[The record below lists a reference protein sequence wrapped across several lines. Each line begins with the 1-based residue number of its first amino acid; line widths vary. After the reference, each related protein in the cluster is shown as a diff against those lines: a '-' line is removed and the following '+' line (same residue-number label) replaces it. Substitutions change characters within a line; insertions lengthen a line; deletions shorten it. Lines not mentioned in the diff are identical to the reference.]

1 MDEASGGTS
10 QHPMTPARVLLALSF
25 TLILGMGSGG
35 PLHAQSAGPQEIEEW
50 WEDLV
55 LEGGDES
62 KRAAFELF
70 YRQIEPER
78 LLAVMAGKN
87 KKARLG
93 ILAAL
98 KMAGRTH
105 PKAAFRLA
113 ETALG
118 DPDPEIHTMAVRAIG
133 LLETAYTYD
142 EIGRELF
149 RLRDA
154 RAESREGKAALGLV
168 DAMGRLRRPMRATGV
183 LVGALSRRMSPALEQ
198 KIRQVLEVL
207 TAHTFTT
214 PARWRAWWEEILKR
228 DLEPSEW
235 RVEVVQ
241 RRAEAVREVREVA
254 IDYYSRTLTA
264 LQDKPQA
271 LLKELARGLSEERI
285 PGLPKRAIVEL
296 GKLGRLRDGTT
307 PEQQEVR
314 SEAVRIL
321 VTRLR
326 QPGGA
331 EFDPLK
337 ADLLRALG
345 RTGDKALL
353 RDLIR
358 FLDHD
363 SPKMRIAAVGAL
375 ADLRSPESIK
385 DLLRQIGAE
394 QDDQLVLAAIDALG
408 QIGVD
413 AVIRPGPPPFRVSD
427 RLTEFCEG
435 VLAANGKA
443 GPAAPDHLAAAA
455 WSLGALERSEP
466 PSAKEVDLLGR
477 LASHADPN
485 VRFKAVGALGA
496 LPTEGAFKLLEAR
509 IQAEP
514 AVHVRKAILNAVG
527 RQALNDVKFTERA
540 VAQLVP
546 FLFEAREEL
555 SALRQAASDRLI
567 QIAQADS
574 GLVGLS
580 AIVKGIETD
589 RDPKTASQASLP
601 FLGLLPGR
609 EGAKTLQGEAR
620 ERYLQLLTKRALG
633 HLEGDP
639 QRALLELDEVLTGR
653 GWLIVSK
660 VSKESFPVFFGQG
673 RALLAVDPK
682 RPKKAFEVAEACL
695 KFQATQETW
704 TLALDAVEALP
715 KAEAAAASE
724 LLDRLAAAVEQAPD
738 SVKERY
744 ARLKRELNPQA
755 PSPKTPDPKT
765 PDPKNP
771 KEGKPSDTAPK
782 PPSSGDS
789 STEKETP

>member
-1 MDEASGGTS
+1 
-10 QHPMTPARVLLALSF
+10 MTPARVLLALSF

-35 PLHAQSAGPQEIEEW
+35 PLHAQSAGPREIEEW

-118 DPDPEIHTMAVRAIG
+118 DPDPEVHTMAVRAIG

-154 RAESREGKAALGLV
+154 RVEAREGKVALGLV

-183 LVGALSRRMSPALEQ
+183 LVGALSHRMSPTLEQ

-207 TAHTFTT
+207 TAHTFRT

-241 RRAEAVREVREVA
+241 RRAEAVREVRDVA
-254 IDYYSRTLTA
+254 LDYYSRTLTA
-264 LQDKPQA
+264 LQDKPQS
-271 LLKELARGLSEERI
+271 LLKELERGLLEERI

-296 GKLGRLRDGTT
+296 GKLGRLREGST

-314 SEAVRIL
+314 NEAVRIL

-326 QPGGA
+326 RPGGA

-353 RDLIR
+353 EDLSR

-385 DLLRQIGAE
+385 DLLRQIGAD
-394 QDDQLVLAAIDALG
+394 QDDELVLSAIDALG

-435 VLAANGKA
+435 VLASNGDA
-443 GPAAPDHLAAAA
+443 GPSAPGHLAAAA
-455 WSLGALERSEP
+455 WSLGALERGQP
-466 PSAKEVDLLGR
+466 PSAKEIDLLGR
-477 LASHADPN
+477 LAAHEDPN
-485 VRFKAVGALGA
+485 VRFKAIGALGA
-496 LPTEGAFKLLEAR
+496 LPTEGAFQLLERR

-514 AVHVRKAILNAVG
+514 VVHVRKAILNAIG
-527 RQALNDVKFTERA
+527 RQALNDVKVTERA

-574 GLVGLS
+574 GLRGLA

-589 RDPKTASQASLP
+589 RDAKSANQASLP
-601 FLGLLPGR
+601 FLSLLPGR
-609 EGAKTLQGEAR
+609 EGAKALQGEAR
-620 ERYLQLLTKRALG
+620 ERYLELLTKRALG
-633 HLEGDP
+633 HLEADP

-660 VSKESFPVFFGQG
+660 VSKDSFPVFFGQG
-673 RALLAVDPK
+673 RALLGVDPK

-695 KFQATQETW
+695 KFRATQETW
-704 TLALDAVEALP
+704 TLALDAVEAMP
-715 KAEAAAASE
+715 KAEAAAAAE
-724 LLDRLAAAVEQAPD
+724 LLDRLAAAVEQASDPI
-738 SVKERY
+738 KERY
-744 ARLKRELNPQA
+744 ARIKRQLDPKAAGTPA
-755 PSPKTPDPKT
+755 PKEASPDPAPPAQPDPKSSA
-765 PDPKNP
+765 
-771 KEGKPSDTAPK
+771 ERPSDAAEP
-782 PPSSGDS
+782 
-789 STEKETP
+789 EEETP